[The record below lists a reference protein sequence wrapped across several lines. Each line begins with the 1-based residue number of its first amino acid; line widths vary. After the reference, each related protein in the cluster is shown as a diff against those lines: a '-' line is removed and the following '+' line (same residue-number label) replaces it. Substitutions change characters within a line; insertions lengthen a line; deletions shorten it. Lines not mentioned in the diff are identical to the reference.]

1 MQDILDESLRKLRK
15 IRIRK
20 DRMIAILLVLS
31 LVVSLDVFWVLRQ
44 PGLTLAGDADCKIVE
59 HTHDEACQNA
69 ETTCELAE
77 HVHSISC
84 YSDVSADV
92 ETQLDWQSMFD
103 DYPYTGNLQNDL
115 VGIARTQVGYQE
127 STRNFE
133 VGDDG
138 VRRGYTRYG
147 AWYGAPYSNWSAMF
161 VSFCLHYAGADPEEF
176 PGNTGA
182 ASMAEQWKILEK
194 YANVGTYTP
203 SPGDLVF
210 FANNTVGIVTEVQ
223 NATFYVIR
231 GDIDNAVGT
240 DVIALSDESIVGWG
254 LTGNAVQEDEEAKEE
269 PPQEE
274 QVPSTPEISDEDL
287 LDISNGPAIFII
299 VGSSA
304 QQQAQSYSFR
314 NSRAIIDLIPYLE
327 ANGGNYFFTLMD
339 FQNEPLPKDENGNY
353 IAVANEGYKL
363 AITFNSSEGF
373 APGTYQYQIPNG
385 LMVEGGEG
393 TFVLNDGTNVG
404 SWVVTDTG
412 LITLVFNEHMNSRT
426 DITISTTLGIHFP
439 VQEDPIDFDGKITVK
454 VEPPAQQKYPTVMN
468 KRDAG

>member
-20 DRMIAILLVLS
+20 KRMIAILLVLS

-147 AWYGAPYSNWSAMF
+147 AWYGAPYTDWSAIF
-161 VSFCLHYAGADPEEF
+161 VSFCLHYAGADPAEM

-182 ASMAEQWKILEK
+182 ASMAEIWK
-194 YANVGTYTP
+194 T
-203 SPGDLVF
+203 
-210 FANNTVGIVTEVQ
+210 
-223 NATFYVIR
+223 
-231 GDIDNAVGT
+231 
-240 DVIALSDESIVGWG
+240 
-254 LTGNAVQEDEEAKEE
+254 
-269 PPQEE
+269 
-274 QVPSTPEISDEDL
+274 
-287 LDISNGPAIFII
+287 LD
-299 VGSSA
+299 
-304 QQQAQSYSFR
+304 R
-314 NSRAIIDLIPYLE
+314 
-327 ANGGNYFFTLMD
+327 
-339 FQNEPLPKDENGNY
+339 
-353 IAVANEGYKL
+353 
-363 AITFNSSEGF
+363 
-373 APGTYQYQIPNG
+373 
-385 LMVEGGEG
+385 
-393 TFVLNDGTNVG
+393 
-404 SWVVTDTG
+404 
-412 LITLVFNEHMNSRT
+412 
-426 DITISTTLGIHFP
+426 
-439 VQEDPIDFDGKITVK
+439 
-454 VEPPAQQKYPTVMN
+454 
-468 KRDAG
+468 